1 MRSSRSCVYII
12 QYKNA
17 CIIWMIWI
25 VNSWD
30 RASMIFQ
37 HDVHRF
43 KHNYVR
49 DSSPKRLHCCS
60 YLNLATGSIDFS
72 LFLCWF
78 SIKSTLKKNWTTINI
93 PVFLLLSLYGFS
105 IFTNNSKWY
114 EPFIYI
120 YYLFEGH
127 LSIGI
132 DFGFIIFFLFVI
144 VVFVEPHTH
153 KKTKHKTI
161 VDRLTDSTFN
171 DTKIVNLKLIDFS
184 L

>member
-25 VNSWD
+25 VNSCD

-43 KHNYVR
+43 KHDYVR

-72 LFLCWF
+72 LFLFLCWF

-120 YYLFEGH
+120 LLVRRPPEHWNWFWLYYF
-127 LSIGI
+127 LS
-132 DFGFIIFFLFVI
+132 FRNRCFCWAT
-144 VVFVEPHTH
+144 HTQ
-153 KKTKHKTI
+153 KNKTQDDCWSI
-161 VDRLTDSTFN
+161 NR
-171 DTKIVNLKLIDFS
+171 
-184 L
+184 